1 MRGKNI
7 LPRAMLLHINA
18 IFPFLYPMRY
28 VLGGRVFAGFYR
40 YAIDFLAY
48 RKADSLIHSGFPLKI
63 RNTFPCLLDRY
74 DDAGSLPTHYF
85 WQDLWGARK
94 IFNSGVKR
102 HYDIGSRLD
111 GFVAHCLPFCEI
123 VMLDIRPLKA
133 TIKNLSFLQANGT
146 DMSTIPDDS
155 LESFSSLH
163 AVEHFGLGRYGD
175 PIDPLGYK
183 KAIMEIQRVVKPAG
197 EIYFSVPI
205 GIERLEFNGHRIFY
219 PHTVLELFH
228 ECDLVEFSVI
238 DDENMFHENI
248 EPSRFSSL
256 KYGCG
261 LFHFRKR
268 LNQPV
273 QASAQ

>member
-1 MRGKNI
+1 M
-7 LPRAMLLHINA
+7 
-18 IFPFLYPMRY
+18 Y
-28 VLGGRVFAGFYR
+28 VREE
-40 YAIDFLAY
+40 
-48 RKADSLIHSGFPLKI
+48 RKVQSGFSIKW
-63 RNTFPCLLDRY
+63 RNTFPCLVDRY
-74 DDAGSLPTHYF
+74 DAAGNLPRHYF
-85 WQDLWGARK
+85 WQDLWAARK
-94 IFNSGVKR
+94 VYESKVSR
-102 HYDIGSRLD
+102 HYDVGSRLD
-111 GFVAHCLPFCEI
+111 GFIAHCLSYCEI
-123 VMLDIRPLKA
+123 VMLDIRPLQA
-133 TIKNLSFLQANGT
+133 TIKNLSFLQANCI

-175 PIDPLGYK
+175 PIDPLGHK

-219 PHTVLELFH
+219 PHTVLKLFH
-228 ECDLVEFSVI
+228 QCDLVEFSVI
-238 DDENMFHENI
+238 DDENMFHENV
-248 EPSRFSSL
+248 EPGDFSSLKYL